1 MPKTE
6 SEAVATVAK
15 ARASF
20 AAYKGHFTRALKT
33 FDRQVALVLSTDPTA
48 QAVTALDKAHETFL
62 DRYDKACKALDG
74 LIDASIA
81 AGEADDHTDDE
92 RDALDDGYSKVEEV
106 FMDAASRLSRGV
118 RRAQAPAAAAVAPAA
133 GGAAANVVREAKGL
147 KPRDLLSSD
156 THVALREWLASFR
169 IYYDASKFEHATDA
183 MKHGY
188 FYACMEK
195 KLAFRVRSAATATS
209 AVLNTPGDDPD
220 PTSLETLLREQFD
233 MQDSLFARR
242 YRLMDNRHQPGTR
255 FTDWMNQY
263 TAESDECDLAAMTPD
278 LFLAGQFTAKCAD
291 PELQKEL
298 MKTDGTLKAIRET
311 AVAYERRSADL
322 GTYKDKASSGSSGHI
337 SAIRGDCQRCGGTCP
352 SGAKCPADDSSCM
365 YCGKHGHWAGVCRK
379 RQSDDN
385 SGRRKSP
392 DRGRSH
398 GRQSDDNSGRRK
410 SPDRGRSHSRKPKK
424 TDYKKAKERGQSY
437 TGRSDDSDSDG
448 GASKGARPKRGGINT
463 VQLVEEEAVDALPS
477 VNVEEE
483 AVHALPSVNTIVRG
497 HSVRARNTPTLTV
510 RVNGYERSIA
520 ALPDTGACLSIISPS
535 WIGELDLWHKVD
547 PAAPPKLSSA
557 TGNVMEVKGTIDL
570 QLTVITK
577 GKAAASTRVV
587 FTVGIVKHGLIIG
600 WEDLIRLGVI
610 HPNFPEPL
618 SGQCGPSPHCGP
630 SPRCGTVSA
639 VEKRPD
645 IAQRLSAA
653 YRSVFDESAIRT
665 MKGPKMK
672 IHLQD
677 GYEPKRVLTARQTP
691 VHLREGAE
699 ETLNAAIKSGVIV
712 PVSEPTEWISPA
724 FFVAK
729 ATPGKARLVTD
740 YTALNRFVTRPV
752 HPFPSPVDV
761 MRLIKP
767 ESKVFAKLDAYSGYF
782 QIPLE
787 PESSLMTT
795 FILPS
800 GKYRYTRAPMG
811 LNASSDEFCRRTD
824 EALAGVAGVVKVVD
838 DILVQAENYE
848 QLEERLEQVLE
859 RCRAARIT
867 LTKGKFY
874 VGEEV
879 KFAGVVITGS
889 GIKPD
894 PGKIRAI
901 SDFPAPTNISALRSF
916 LGLANQLGMFHTGLA
931 AATNDLRCL
940 LKKGVAWSWTPEIH
954 NAFLRV
960 KELLSSEACV
970 RPFQTN
976 RLAEL
981 ITDASS
987 IHGLGFALMQDGFL
1001 IQAGSRSLIDAETR
1015 YAVVE
1020 LEATAVAWAVKQC
1033 RHYLLGCR
1041 NFKVWTD
1048 HRPLVG
1054 IFKKD
1059 MSSVDSRRLNRIR
1072 ESLLGYNFDVEYL
1085 AGKDNVIADAL
1096 SRFPVSAVT
1105 AEDVPEEDD
1114 DEFVDDPAIQAFAA
1128 ATAADKDLQA
1138 VIGVVKARCPPSNL
1152 PPQHPARPFSSVLD
1166 ELSISA
1172 AGILV
1177 LRGTRIV
1184 VPKTLRPQVV
1194 RALHAGH
1201 AGITKTLLH
1210 ARQRYSWPHM
1220 ANDIKTVIDACE
1232 ACQEHRQGPHFEPE
1246 VKRIASY
1253 PMEAVSVDLMEVK
1266 GTKYLVMVDR
1276 FSSYPLVK
1284 VVRAATTSS
1293 IAKILSSWFNEFG
1306 WPKSI
1311 GSDGGPQFKEQ
1322 FKEFCT
1328 SKKIVHELS
1337 SVRNPQSNGLAEA
1350 GVKRIKYL
1358 MEKCRTKEEFEAG
1371 LFAFR
1376 NAPMADGRPAPAVAF
1391 HGREL
1396 RDPDLPTVPPA
1407 ASSPAA
1413 LSSAAPSSTGSS
1425 TSSSAPAKKKKQV
1438 RFNAFDEVRIFDPD
1452 ARRWND
1458 SGTVVRPRAGHKSFF
1473 VMKSGGRVVLKNHRH
1488 LRHRFR
1494 RQKPPQCGPEASAE
1508 T

>member
-1 MPKTE
+1 
-6 SEAVATVAK
+6 
-15 ARASF
+15 
-20 AAYKGHFTRALKT
+20 
-33 FDRQVALVLSTDPTA
+33 
-48 QAVTALDKAHETFL
+48 
-62 DRYDKACKALDG
+62 
-74 LIDASIA
+74 
-81 AGEADDHTDDE
+81 
-92 RDALDDGYSKVEEV
+92 
-106 FMDAASRLSRGV
+106 
-118 RRAQAPAAAAVAPAA
+118 
-133 GGAAANVVREAKGL
+133 
-147 KPRDLLSSD
+147 
-156 THVALREWLASFR
+156 
-169 IYYDASKFEHATDA
+169 
-183 MKHGY
+183 
-188 FYACMEK
+188 
-195 KLAFRVRSAATATS
+195 
-209 AVLNTPGDDPD
+209 
-220 PTSLETLLREQFD
+220 
-233 MQDSLFARR
+233 
-242 YRLMDNRHQPGTR
+242 
-255 FTDWMNQY
+255 
-263 TAESDECDLAAMTPD
+263 
-278 LFLAGQFTAKCAD
+278 
-291 PELQKEL
+291 
-298 MKTDGTLKAIRET
+298 
-311 AVAYERRSADL
+311 
-322 GTYKDKASSGSSGHI
+322 
-337 SAIRGDCQRCGGTCP
+337 
-352 SGAKCPADDSSCM
+352 
-365 YCGKHGHWAGVCRK
+365 
-379 RQSDDN
+379 
-385 SGRRKSP
+385 
-392 DRGRSH
+392 
-398 GRQSDDNSGRRK
+398 
-410 SPDRGRSHSRKPKK
+410 
-424 TDYKKAKERGQSY
+424 
-437 TGRSDDSDSDG
+437 
-448 GASKGARPKRGGINT
+448 
-463 VQLVEEEAVDALPS
+463 VD
-477 VNVEEE
+477 
-483 AVHALPSVNTIVRG
+483 
-497 HSVRARNTPTLTV
+497 
-510 RVNGYERSIA
+510 
-520 ALPDTGACLSIISPS
+520 
-535 WIGELDLWHKVD
+535 
-547 PAAPPKLSSA
+547 
-557 TGNVMEVKGTIDL
+557 
-570 QLTVITK
+570 Q
-577 GKAAASTRVV
+577 
-587 FTVGIVKHGLIIG
+587 
-600 WEDLIRLGVI
+600 
-610 HPNFPEPL
+610 
-618 SGQCGPSPHCGP
+618 
-630 SPRCGTVSA
+630 
-639 VEKRPD
+639 RPD

-653 YRSVFDESAIRT
+653 FKSVFDESAIRT
-665 MKGPKMK
+665 MRGPKMK

-824 EALAGVAGVVKVVD
+824 EALAGVDGVVKVVD
-838 DILVQAENYE
+838 DILVQAEDYD

-879 KFAGVVITGS
+879 KFAGFIITGT

-916 LGLANQLGMFHTGLA
+916 LGLANQLGMFHSGLA
-931 AATNDLRCL
+931 AATDDLRWL
-940 LKKGVAWSWTPEIH
+940 LKKDVAWSWTPEIH

-987 IHGLGFALMQDGFL
+987 IHGLGFALLQDGFL

-1020 LEATAVAWAVKQC
+1020 LEATAVAWAIKQC

-1059 MSSVDSRRLNRIR
+1059 MASVDSRRLNRIG
-1072 ESLLGYNFDVEYL
+1072 SLSW
-1085 AGKDNVIADAL
+1085 ATT
-1096 SRFPVSAVT
+1096 SRWNTWPARTTSSRTHSAASRSPSSPLRTPRRSV
-1105 AEDVPEEDD
+1105 DDD
-1114 DEFVDDPAIQAFAA
+1114 DEFVDDPAIKAFAA

-1138 VIGVVKARCPPSNL
+1138 VIGVLKARCPPSKL
-1152 PPQHPARPFSSVLD
+1152 PPQHPARPYASVLD
-1166 ELSISA
+1166 ELSISS

-1210 ARQRYSWPHM
+1210 ARQRYSWPYM

-1246 VKRIASY
+1246 VKRVASY

-1284 VVRAATTSS
+1284 VVRTATTSS
-1293 IAKILSSWFNEFG
+1293 ITKILSSWFNEFG

-1358 MEKCRTKEEFEAG
+1358 MEKCRTKEEFEAA
-1371 LFAFR
+1371 LFAF
-1376 NAPMADGRPAPAVAF
+1376 ATRPW
-1391 HGREL
+1391 
-1396 RDPDLPTVPPA
+1396 PTVAPPPPWPSTA
-1407 ASSPAA
+1407 ASCATLTCRQSRLPHRRRPHCRRRPFLDRVLRPVPRPVLPRRHGAK
-1413 LSSAAPSSTGSS
+1413 
-1425 TSSSAPAKKKKQV
+1425 KKKKQV
-1438 RFNAFDEVRIFDPD
+1438 KFNAFDEVRIFDPD

-1488 LRHRFR
+1488 LRLRLRR
-1494 RQKPPQCGPEASAE
+1494 RQKPPQCGPEATSETKDSSVPQEHSVTSSQIIVHFRMGSAFARIYFVSLRIAILFHFGH
-1508 T
+1508 

>member
-1 MPKTE
+1 
-6 SEAVATVAK
+6 
-15 ARASF
+15 
-20 AAYKGHFTRALKT
+20 
-33 FDRQVALVLSTDPTA
+33 
-48 QAVTALDKAHETFL
+48 VT
-62 DRYDKACKALDG
+62 
-74 LIDASIA
+74 
-81 AGEADDHTDDE
+81 
-92 RDALDDGYSKVEEV
+92 
-106 FMDAASRLSRGV
+106 
-118 RRAQAPAAAAVAPAA
+118 
-133 GGAAANVVREAKGL
+133 
-147 KPRDLLSSD
+147 
-156 THVALREWLASFR
+156 LREWLTRFR
-169 IYYDASKFEHATDA
+169 IYYEASKFEHATDA

-188 FYACMEK
+188 FYACMED

-242 YRLMDNRHQPGTR
+242 YRLMGNRHKAGTR

-298 MKTDGTLKAIRET
+298 MKTDGTLKAIREA

-322 GTYKDKASSGSSGHI
+322 GTYGDKASSGSSGHI
-337 SAIRGDCQRCGGTCP
+337 SAIRGDCQKCGGKCP
-352 SGAKCPADDSSCM
+352 PGSKCPADDSSCM

-385 SGRRKSP
+385 GGRRKSP
-392 DRGRSH
+392 DRGRS
-398 GRQSDDNSGRRK
+398 R
-410 SPDRGRSHSRKPKK
+410 SRKPKK

-437 TGRSDDSDSDG
+437 TGKSDDSDSDG

-463 VQLVEEEAVDALPS
+463 VQLVEEEAAD
-477 VNVEEE
+477 N
-483 AVHALPSVNTIVRG
+483 ALPSVNTV
-497 HSVRARNTPTLTV
+497 SRARNTPALTV
-510 RVNGYERSIA
+510 RVNGYEQNIA

-535 WIGELDLWHKVD
+535 WIGEFDLWHEVD
-547 PAAPPKLSSA
+547 TSTPPKLSSA
-557 TGNVMEVKGTIDL
+557 TGSVVEARGTIDL
-570 QLTVITK
+570 QLTVITQ
-577 GKAAASTRVV
+577 GKAAASTRVT
-587 FTVGIVKHGLIIG
+587 FTVGVVKHGLIIG

-610 HPNFPEPL
+610 HPTFPEPIA
-618 SGQCGPSPHCGP
+618 GQCGPSSRCGP
-630 SPRCGTVSA
+630 PPRCGTVSA
-639 VEKRPD
+639 VEQRPD

-653 YRSVFDESAIRT
+653 FRSVFDESAIRT

-691 VHLREGAE
+691 VHLRDGAE

-740 YTALNRFVTRPV
+740 YTQLNRFVTRPV

-767 ESKVFAKLDAYSGYF
+767 ESRVFAKLDAYSGYF

-838 DILVQAENYE
+838 DILVQAEDYD

-879 KFAGVVITGS
+879 KFAGFIITGS

-916 LGLANQLGMFHTGLA
+916 LGLANQLGMFHSGLA
-931 AATNDLRCL
+931 AATNDLRRL
-940 LKKGVAWSWTPEIH
+940 LKKDVAWSWTPEIH

-970 RPFQTN
+970 RPFQTD

-981 ITDASS
+981 VTDASS

-1059 MSSVDSRRLNRIR
+1059 MASVDSRRLNRIR
-1072 ESLLGYNFDVEYL
+1072 ESLLGYNFEVEYL
-1085 AGKDNVIADAL
+1085 AGKNNVIADAL

-1114 DEFVDDPAIQAFAA
+1114 DEFVDDPAIKAFAA

-1138 VIGVVKARCPPSNL
+1138 VIGVLKARCPPSNL
-1152 PPQHPARPFSSVLD
+1152 PPQHPARPYASVLD

-1177 LRGTRIV
+1177 LRGNRIV

-1210 ARQRYSWPHM
+1210 ARQRYAWPHM
-1220 ANDIKTVIDACE
+1220 ANDVRTVIDACE

-1284 VVRAATTSS
+1284 VVRTATTSS
-1293 IAKILSSWFNEFG
+1293 ITKILSSWFNEFG

-1322 FKEFCT
+1322 FKEFCD

-1371 LFAFR
+1371 LFALR

-1407 ASSPAA
+1407 APLPAA
-1413 LSSAAPSSTGSS
+1413 LSSAASSSTGSS
-1425 TSSSAPAKKKKQV
+1425 SGTSASSSTPAKKKKQV
-1438 RFNAFDEVRIFDPD
+1438 GSTRSTKSASSTRTQED
-1452 ARRWND
+1452 
-1458 SGTVVRPRAGHKSFF
+1458 GTIPA
-1473 VMKSGGRVVLKNHRH
+1473 
-1488 LRHRFR
+1488 
-1494 RQKPPQCGPEASAE
+1494 PWCGPEPATSPSSSGRVAGE
-1508 T
+1508 WS

>member
-1 MPKTE
+1 
-6 SEAVATVAK
+6 
-15 ARASF
+15 
-20 AAYKGHFTRALKT
+20 
-33 FDRQVALVLSTDPTA
+33 
-48 QAVTALDKAHETFL
+48 
-62 DRYDKACKALDG
+62 
-74 LIDASIA
+74 
-81 AGEADDHTDDE
+81 
-92 RDALDDGYSKVEEV
+92 
-106 FMDAASRLSRGV
+106 
-118 RRAQAPAAAAVAPAA
+118 
-133 GGAAANVVREAKGL
+133 
-147 KPRDLLSSD
+147 
-156 THVALREWLASFR
+156 
-169 IYYDASKFEHATDA
+169 
-183 MKHGY
+183 
-188 FYACMEK
+188 
-195 KLAFRVRSAATATS
+195 
-209 AVLNTPGDDPD
+209 
-220 PTSLETLLREQFD
+220 
-233 MQDSLFARR
+233 
-242 YRLMDNRHQPGTR
+242 
-255 FTDWMNQY
+255 
-263 TAESDECDLAAMTPD
+263 
-278 LFLAGQFTAKCAD
+278 
-291 PELQKEL
+291 
-298 MKTDGTLKAIRET
+298 
-311 AVAYERRSADL
+311 
-322 GTYKDKASSGSSGHI
+322 
-337 SAIRGDCQRCGGTCP
+337 
-352 SGAKCPADDSSCM
+352 
-365 YCGKHGHWAGVCRK
+365 
-379 RQSDDN
+379 
-385 SGRRKSP
+385 
-392 DRGRSH
+392 
-398 GRQSDDNSGRRK
+398 
-410 SPDRGRSHSRKPKK
+410 
-424 TDYKKAKERGQSY
+424 
-437 TGRSDDSDSDG
+437 
-448 GASKGARPKRGGINT
+448 
-463 VQLVEEEAVDALPS
+463 
-477 VNVEEE
+477 
-483 AVHALPSVNTIVRG
+483 
-497 HSVRARNTPTLTV
+497 
-510 RVNGYERSIA
+510 
-520 ALPDTGACLSIISPS
+520 
-535 WIGELDLWHKVD
+535 
-547 PAAPPKLSSA
+547 
-557 TGNVMEVKGTIDL
+557 
-570 QLTVITK
+570 
-577 GKAAASTRVV
+577 
-587 FTVGIVKHGLIIG
+587 
-600 WEDLIRLGVI
+600 
-610 HPNFPEPL
+610 
-618 SGQCGPSPHCGP
+618 
-630 SPRCGTVSA
+630 
-639 VEKRPD
+639 
-645 IAQRLSAA
+645 
-653 YRSVFDESAIRT
+653 
-665 MKGPKMK
+665 MK

-824 EALAGVAGVVKVVD
+824 EALAGVDGVVKVVD
-838 DILVQAENYE
+838 DILVQAEDYD

-879 KFAGVVITGS
+879 KFAGFIITGS

-916 LGLANQLGMFHTGLA
+916 LGLANQLGMFHSGLA
-931 AATNDLRCL
+931 AATNDLRWL
-940 LKKGVAWSWTPEIH
+940 LKKDVAWSWTPEIH

-1020 LEATAVAWAVKQC
+1020 LEATAVAWAIKQC

-1059 MSSVDSRRLNRIR
+1059 MASVDSRRLNRIR
-1072 ESLLGYNFDVEYL
+1072 ESLLGYNFEVEYL

-1105 AEDVPEEDD
+1105 AEDVPEDDD
-1114 DEFVDDPAIQAFAA
+1114 DEFVDDPAIKAFAA

-1138 VIGVVKARCPPSNL
+1138 VIGVLKARCPPSNL
-1152 PPQHPARPFSSVLD
+1152 PPQHPARPYASVLD
-1166 ELSISA
+1166 ELSISS

-1210 ARQRYSWPHM
+1210 ARQRYSWPYM

-1246 VKRIASY
+1246 VKRVASY

-1284 VVRAATTSS
+1284 VVRTATTSS
-1293 IAKILSSWFNEFG
+1293 IVKILASWFHEFG

-1358 MEKCRTKEEFEAG
+1358 MEKCRNKEEFEAA

-1407 ASSPAA
+1407 ALSPAA
-1413 LSSAAPSSTGSS
+1413 LSSAPV
-1425 TSSSAPAKKKKQV
+1425 P
-1438 RFNAFDEVRIFDPD
+1438 
-1452 ARRWND
+1452 
-1458 SGTVVRPRAGHKSFF
+1458 RPVPRP
-1473 VMKSGGRVVLKNHRH
+1473 VLP
-1488 LRHRFR
+1488 R
-1494 RQKPPQCGPEASAE
+1494 RQRRLQEEENRSGSTRSTKSASSIRTQEGGTTPAPWCGPEPATNLSSS
-1508 T
+1508 

>member
-1 MPKTE
+1 
-6 SEAVATVAK
+6 
-15 ARASF
+15 
-20 AAYKGHFTRALKT
+20 
-33 FDRQVALVLSTDPTA
+33 
-48 QAVTALDKAHETFL
+48 
-62 DRYDKACKALDG
+62 
-74 LIDASIA
+74 
-81 AGEADDHTDDE
+81 
-92 RDALDDGYSKVEEV
+92 
-106 FMDAASRLSRGV
+106 MD
-118 RRAQAPAAAAVAPAA
+118 
-133 GGAAANVVREAKGL
+133 
-147 KPRDLLSSD
+147 
-156 THVALREWLASFR
+156 
-169 IYYDASKFEHATDA
+169 
-183 MKHGY
+183 
-188 FYACMEK
+188 
-195 KLAFRVRSAATATS
+195 
-209 AVLNTPGDDPD
+209 
-220 PTSLETLLREQFD
+220 
-233 MQDSLFARR
+233 
-242 YRLMDNRHQPGTR
+242 
-255 FTDWMNQY
+255 
-263 TAESDECDLAAMTPD
+263 
-278 LFLAGQFTAKCAD
+278 
-291 PELQKEL
+291 
-298 MKTDGTLKAIRET
+298 
-311 AVAYERRSADL
+311 
-322 GTYKDKASSGSSGHI
+322 
-337 SAIRGDCQRCGGTCP
+337 
-352 SGAKCPADDSSCM
+352 
-365 YCGKHGHWAGVCRK
+365 
-379 RQSDDN
+379 
-385 SGRRKSP
+385 
-392 DRGRSH
+392 
-398 GRQSDDNSGRRK
+398 
-410 SPDRGRSHSRKPKK
+410 
-424 TDYKKAKERGQSY
+424 
-437 TGRSDDSDSDG
+437 
-448 GASKGARPKRGGINT
+448 
-463 VQLVEEEAVDALPS
+463 
-477 VNVEEE
+477 
-483 AVHALPSVNTIVRG
+483 
-497 HSVRARNTPTLTV
+497 
-510 RVNGYERSIA
+510 
-520 ALPDTGACLSIISPS
+520 
-535 WIGELDLWHKVD
+535 
-547 PAAPPKLSSA
+547 
-557 TGNVMEVKGTIDL
+557 VKGTIDL

-618 SGQCGPSPHCGP
+618 SEQCGPSPQCGP
-630 SPRCGTVSA
+630 PPRCGTVSA
-639 VEKRPD
+639 VEQRPD

-879 KFAGVVITGS
+879 KFAGFIITGA

-916 LGLANQLGMFHTGLA
+916 LGLANQLGMFHSGLA
-931 AATNDLRCL
+931 AATNDLRWL
-940 LKKGVAWSWTPEIH
+940 LKKDVAWSWTPEIH

-1054 IFKKD
+1054 IFQKGHGQRGQ
-1059 MSSVDSRRLNRIR
+1059 S
-1072 ESLLGYNFDVEYL
+1072 
-1085 AGKDNVIADAL
+1085 
-1096 SRFPVSAVT
+1096 
-1105 AEDVPEEDD
+1105 
-1114 DEFVDDPAIQAFAA
+1114 
-1128 ATAADKDLQA
+1128 
-1138 VIGVVKARCPPSNL
+1138 
-1152 PPQHPARPFSSVLD
+1152 PPQS
-1166 ELSISA
+1166 
-1172 AGILV
+1172 
-1177 LRGTRIV
+1177 
-1184 VPKTLRPQVV
+1184 
-1194 RALHAGH
+1194 
-1201 AGITKTLLH
+1201 
-1210 ARQRYSWPHM
+1210 YS
-1220 ANDIKTVIDACE
+1220 
-1232 ACQEHRQGPHFEPE
+1232 
-1246 VKRIASY
+1246 
-1253 PMEAVSVDLMEVK
+1253 
-1266 GTKYLVMVDR
+1266 
-1276 FSSYPLVK
+1276 
-1284 VVRAATTSS
+1284 
-1293 IAKILSSWFNEFG
+1293 
-1306 WPKSI
+1306 
-1311 GSDGGPQFKEQ
+1311 
-1322 FKEFCT
+1322 
-1328 SKKIVHELS
+1328 
-1337 SVRNPQSNGLAEA
+1337 
-1350 GVKRIKYL
+1350 
-1358 MEKCRTKEEFEAG
+1358 
-1371 LFAFR
+1371 
-1376 NAPMADGRPAPAVAF
+1376 
-1391 HGREL
+1391 
-1396 RDPDLPTVPPA
+1396 
-1407 ASSPAA
+1407 
-1413 LSSAAPSSTGSS
+1413 
-1425 TSSSAPAKKKKQV
+1425 
-1438 RFNAFDEVRIFDPD
+1438 
-1452 ARRWND
+1452 
-1458 SGTVVRPRAGHKSFF
+1458 
-1473 VMKSGGRVVLKNHRH
+1473 
-1488 LRHRFR
+1488 
-1494 RQKPPQCGPEASAE
+1494 
-1508 T
+1508 